1 MFNFVNQNASK
12 MQTSASNLDF
22 DVLQKARKDL
32 VGEIEA
38 IIEYD
43 NHIHE
48 TSNKLAKETW
58 QHIKEEELHHVGELL
73 GLLKYLDVSQVE
85 PVLRGLQEFDELEQN
100 KNN

>member
-12 MQTSASNLDF
+12 IQTSASNLDF

-38 IIEYD
+38 IMEYD
-43 NHIHE
+43 NHIHS
-48 TSNKLAKETW
+48 TNNKLAKETW

-73 GLLKYLDVSQVE
+73 GLLKNLDVSQVE
-85 PVLRGLQEFDELEQN
+85 
-100 KNN
+100 KI